1 MPFAGGLFALAV
13 LGLWI
18 YCIVDVISS
27 DESLVRNLP
36 KLLWL
41 VLVIFLPTV
50 GSIAWL
56 ILGRPPNAS
65 FVPGDSRPRPGGAR
79 TGRRFVPPD
88 DSPEFLS
95 TLDERS
101 RELRQWEEDLKR
113 REDELR
119 KRRENEE
126 PE

>member
-1 MPFAGGLFALAV
+1 MPFAGGVFALAV
-13 LGLWI
+13 LALWV

-41 VLVIFLPTV
+41 LLVIFLPTV

-56 ILGRPPNAS
+56 ILGRPQNAS
-65 FVPGDSRPRPGGAR
+65 FVPGDQRPRTGPGS
-79 TGRRFVPPD
+79 GRRFVPPD

-95 TLDERS
+95 SLDERS
-101 RELRQWEEDLKR
+101 RELRKWEEDLKR

-119 KRRENEE
+119 KRREDED
-126 PE
+126 PQ

>member
-1 MPFAGGLFALAV
+1 MPFAGGVFAFAV
-13 LGLWI
+13 LALWV

-27 DESLVRNLP
+27 DETLVRNLP

-41 VLVIFLPTV
+41 LLVIFLPTV

-56 ILGRPPNAS
+56 ILGRPQNAS
-65 FVPGDSRPRPGGAR
+65 FVPGDQRPRTGPGA
-79 TGRRFVPPD
+79 GRRFVPPD

-95 TLDERS
+95 ALDERS
-101 RELRQWEEDLKR
+101 RELRKWEEDLKR

-119 KRRENEE
+119 KRQEDEG
-126 PE
+126 PQ